1 MSSQPRRPGGPRFPA
16 VVRAA
21 TAALL
26 GLLLAAAPARAIEV
40 ERVVSPGGIT
50 AWLVQDH
57 TNPIISVN
65 FAFRGGAALDPAGR
79 EGLAGMVAGLLDEGA
94 GDLKSQAFQKKLADL
109 SISMDFNAGFDNFGG
124 SLKTLTRNRDT
135 AFNLLRLA
143 LTKPRFD
150 ATPVARIRS
159 QILVELARA
168 AKNPGRIA
176 QRAWWKAAFPNHPY
190 GRSSDG
196 TPQSIKAITVG
207 DLKAFVARR
216 FARSN
221 LMIGVVGDITP
232 DVLKTILDRTFGA
245 LPKTPAPS
253 TIADVTPRL
262 TGKITVF
269 RRPFPQSRVVFG
281 QGGIKRNDPDW
292 YAAYVM
298 NYVLGGGGFTSRL
311 MTEVRVKRG
320 LAYSVASWL
329 NPMDHSA
336 VIAGSVG
343 TKNAK
348 VAESIRIIR
357 REWARMR
364 AHGITKTELHDAK
377 TYLTGSFPLSL
388 DSTGSIAAILVAVQN
403 EHLGIDYLSKRN
415 AFIDAVTV
423 ADVDRVAKRLL
434 TPKRLTFVVVGQPQG
449 LTGANVREGGG
460 AAAKTGG

>member
-1 MSSQPRRPGGPRFPA
+1 MSSQPRRSDAPRSPA
-16 VVRAA
+16 VLRLTVM
-21 TAALL
+21 ALL
-26 GLLLAAAPARAIEV
+26 GLFLAVAPARAIEV
-40 ERVVSPGGIT
+40 TRVVSPGGIE
-50 AWLVQDH
+50 AWLVEDH
-57 TNPIISVN
+57 TNPIISVS
-65 FAFRGGAALDPAGR
+65 FAFRGGGALDPAGR

-94 GDLKSQAFQKKLADL
+94 GDLKSQAFQKKLENL
-109 SISMDFNAGFDNFGG
+109 SISLNFNAGFDNFGG

-135 AFNLLRLA
+135 AFDLLRLA

-150 ATPVARIRS
+150 ATPVERIRS
-159 QILVELARA
+159 QVLVELARN
-168 AKNPGRIA
+168 AKKPGRIA
-176 QRAWWKAAFPNHPY
+176 QRAWWKAAYPDHPY
-190 GRSSDG
+190 GRSRDG
-196 TPQSIKAITVG
+196 TPRSVKAITVG
-207 DLKAFVARR
+207 DLKGFVARR

-232 DVLKTILDRTFGA
+232 AVLKTVLDRTFGA
-245 LPKTPAPS
+245 LPKDPAPARV
-253 TIADVTPRL
+253 ADVKPRL
-262 TGKITVF
+262 SGRITVL
-269 RRPFPQSRVVFG
+269 RRPIPQSRVIFG
-281 QGGIKRNDPDW
+281 QGGIKRRDPDW

-311 MTEVRVKRG
+311 MDEVREKRG

-364 AHGITKTELHDAK
+364 ARGITEAELHDAK

-388 DSTGSIAAILVAVQN
+388 NSTGSIASILVAVQN
-403 EHLGIDYLSKRN
+403 QRLGIDYLAKRN
-415 AFIDAVTV
+415 AFINAVSV

-434 TPKRLTFVVVGQPQG
+434 TPDRLTFFVVGQPEG
-449 LTGANVREGGG
+449 LTGADRREDAG
-460 AAAKTGG
+460 AAPKKGG